1 MILDKAF
8 ATFAVQEP
16 VFNEV
21 SSLVHADDDDEIVFN
36 DDVTLTSDQDGD
48 IHNSDLLIS
57 IRYSSRLSCHSHVT
71 THMCVFLS
79 SDLVRTCM

>member
-1 MILDKAF
+1 MNDIGSNFVKAF

-21 SSLVHADDDDEIVFN
+21 SSPAHADDDDEIVFN
-36 DDVTLTSDQDGD
+36 DDVTLTPDQDGD

-57 IRYSSRLSCHSHVT
+57 IRYSSRLS
-71 THMCVFLS
+71 
-79 SDLVRTCM
+79 